1 MSQSV
6 PMEPF
11 EPGENNPG
19 EEAVADFARQSREF
33 LAKGKEYLAAGDL
46 HQASEKGWGAAAWMA
61 KAVAEARG
69 WQYKRHDEFF
79 TVMRQAQ
86 DLSGDSRLR
95 NLRRAANELHGYYYT
110 RRIFLHS
117 DDIGQGLDEVAFLLD
132 ILQPLTEPDAGGA
145 SADS

>member
-6 PMEPF
+6 PMEPY
-11 EPGENNPG
+11 EQDEN
-19 EEAVADFARQSREF
+19 AVADYARQSREF
-33 LAKGKEYLAAGDL
+33 LGKGREYLAAGDL

-86 DLSGDSRLR
+86 DVSGDPRLR

-110 RRIFLHS
+110 RRIFLSS
-117 DDIGQGLDEVAFLLD
+117 DDIGQGLDEVALLLD
-132 ILQPLTEPDAGGA
+132 ILQPMTEADAGGA
-145 SADS
+145 SATS